1 MIETAK
7 RLVQDYKNITL
18 EQLEKEWEG
27 LSVKTLY
34 KFTGFGSMNTCPL
47 CINAKGNC
55 DKCIHKYR
63 KDNINW
69 YIEEGILY
77 CVDECYHDMADA
89 ETPKDL
95 YEAIQRRIAYFEE
108 IFERKQF

>member
-7 RLVQDYKNITL
+7 KLVQDYKNITL
-18 EQLEKEWEG
+18 EQLEKEWDDYGEDT
-27 LSVKTLY
+27 LSKI
-34 KFTGFGSMNTCPL
+34 TGFGSIYTCPL
-47 CINAKGNC
+47 CSNAKNNC

-63 KDNINW
+63 KDINQF
-69 YIEEGILY
+69 IEAGDFY
-77 CVDECYHDMADA
+77 CMDENYRDMTDA

>member
-7 RLVQDYKNITL
+7 RLVQAYKNITL

-27 LSVKTLY
+27 YGEETLY
-34 KFTGFGSMNTCPL
+34 KITGFGSIKECPI
-47 CINAKGNC
+47 CSKAEACC
-55 DKCIHKYR
+55 DKCIHMYR
-63 KDNINW
+63 KDVNQFIDAGNF
-69 YIEEGILY
+69 Y
-77 CVDECYHDMADA
+77 CIDGCYYDMSDA